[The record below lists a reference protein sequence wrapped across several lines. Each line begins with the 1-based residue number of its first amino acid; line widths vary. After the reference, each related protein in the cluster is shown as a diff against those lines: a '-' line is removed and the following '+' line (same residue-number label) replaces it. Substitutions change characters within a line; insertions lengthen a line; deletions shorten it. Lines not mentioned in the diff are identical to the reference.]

1 LDVETMNNLLNIK
14 TPAEA
19 VAQARKADYNLSN
32 HGISNLRLAYWNLPT
47 EALYEEA
54 VFRNE
59 GATVAGGPFVAFTG
73 KHTARS
79 ANDKFVVRHVDSEN
93 NIWWGVYNRPF
104 DGEKFEVMYDRMLG
118 FLQGRDV
125 FVQDVYGGADANYR
139 LPVRIVTELSWHSH
153 FVRNMFLLPQS
164 LEEYKRFVP
173 EFTIIAMPSF
183 KGMPSV
189 DGTASETFICL
200 SFEKKLAMIGNT
212 AYAGE
217 IKKSVFTILNYLLPL
232 EGVLS
237 MHCSANVNPDDPNDV
252 ALFFG
257 LSGTGKTTLSAD
269 PTRRLIGDDEHGW
282 SDDGVFNFEG
292 GCYAKVIG
300 LSESAEPEIYATTK
314 KFGTILENVPYD
326 PITRLIDLD
335 DESITE
341 NTRASY
347 PLEFIANAVP
357 EKKAGHPRNVIL
369 LTCDASGVMPPIARL
384 SPNQA
389 LYQFISGYTSK
400 IAGTEV
406 GLGKEPEITFSAC
419 FGGPFMVHHPYKY
432 AELLKRK
439 IERYGAQC
447 WLVNTGWVG
456 GPYGIGKRISI
467 HHTRALLNA
476 ALCGKLDTVSYKTDS
491 IFGFEVPEHCPGVPD
506 DVLEPSSSWH
516 DKKEYDRR
524 YKDLAMRFK
533 QNFGKFE
540 NQTPQEVIEA
550 GPRILT
556 DRSLDVL
563 SR

>member
-1 LDVETMNNLLNIK
+1 MNNILNIK
-14 TPAEA
+14 TPAEGIA
-19 VAQARKADYNLSN
+19 RTRKADFNLSS
-32 HGISNLRLAYWNLPT
+32 HGIGNLRLAYWNLPT

-54 VFRNE
+54 VFRGE
-59 GATVAGGPFVAFTG
+59 GVTTAGGPFVVNTG

-79 ANDKFVVRHVDSEN
+79 ANDKFVVREAGSEEHV
-93 NIWWGVYNRPF
+93 WWGQYNRPF
-104 DGEKFEVMYDRMLG
+104 APEKFEALYDRMLG
-118 FLQGRDV
+118 YLEGRDL
-125 FVQDVYGGADANYR
+125 FVEDLYAGADEKYR
-139 LPVRIVTELSWHSH
+139 LPVRIVTESAWHAM
-153 FVRNMFLLPQS
+153 FARNMFLTPQS

-173 EFTIIAMPSF
+173 EFTIVGLPQF
-183 KGMPSV
+183 KGMPAV
-189 DGTASETFICL
+189 DNTASDTFICL
-200 SFEKKLAMIGNT
+200 SFQKKLGIIGNT

-217 IKKSVFTILNYLLPL
+217 LKKSVFTILNYLLPL

-237 MHCSANVNPDDPNDV
+237 MHCSANVSPENSNDV

-300 LSESAEPEIYATTK
+300 LSASAEPEIYATTK
-314 KFGTILENVPYD
+314 MFGTILENVCYD
-326 PITRLIDLD
+326 PVTRYIDLD
-335 DESITE
+335 DDTLTE

-347 PLEFIANAVP
+347 PLEFIENALP
-357 EKKAGHPRNVIL
+357 EKKAGHPRNIIF

-384 SPNQA
+384 TPNQA

-406 GLGKEPEITFSAC
+406 GLRDEPEITFSAC

-439 IERYGAQC
+439 IERYGVTC

-467 HHTRALLNA
+467 KHTRARLNA
-476 ALCGKLDTVSYKTDS
+476 ALTGKLDHVKYTKDP
-491 IFGFEVPEHCPGVPD
+491 IFGFEVPMECPDVPAE
-506 DVLEPSSSWH
+506 VLSPSSSWG
-516 DKKEYDRR
+516 DKKEYGRR
-524 YKDLAMRFK
+524 YKDLAMRYK
-533 QNFGKFE
+533 ENFAKFTDS
-540 NQTPQEVIEA
+540 TPPEVVEA
-550 GPRILT
+550 G
-556 DRSLDVL
+556 
-563 SR
+563 